1 MKKFTLSVFF
11 AFTMLLSYAQPNFT
25 SADMPNIGDN
35 DTVMYLVYYPIEND
49 LNTETGNGYTWDFS
63 SLPFSMYPNF
73 KQIITYRVKTHYVSE
88 PFVNATIEEYIYD
101 GTAGD
106 VNLYSYS
113 NDTLYIHRLG
123 PVVTGTPFIPAL
135 PHIAFPLSM
144 NNSSELT
151 YIYYSNITPLG
162 ERKSTVVYDGFG
174 NLQMPDNKS
183 YTNVFR
189 VKLVERDT
197 SFIYHNSIT
206 YTSYIW
212 YKQGGQIPLLR
223 LSYTGSLNL
232 YFVFGSKAN
241 GTSSGIEDVYS
252 QSNFDIFPN
261 PSSGKFEISTRGFIP
276 EQLEIYNLQGE
287 KILQRKL
294 TGEIDLSDVAKG
306 VYIVKLTAGT
316 NCFSKKIILN

>member
-1 MKKFTLSVFF
+1 MKKFTLSFF
-11 AFTMLLSYAQPNFT
+11 CAFAILLSYAQPNFT

-49 LNTETGNGYTWDFS
+49 LDTETGDGYSWDFS
-63 SLPFSMYPNF
+63 SLPFSMYPTF
-73 KQIITYRVKTHYVSE
+73 KQIITYREKTHDVSI
-88 PFVNATIEEYIYD
+88 PFVDATIEEYIYD

-135 PHIAFPLSM
+135 AHIAFPLTM
-144 NNSSELT
+144 NNSSVLT
-151 YIYYSNITPLG
+151 YIYYSNTTPLG
-162 ERKSTVVYDGFG
+162 ERKTTVVYDGFG

-189 VKLVERDT
+189 VKIVERDT
-197 SFIYHNSIT
+197 SFIYNNSLT

-223 LSYTGSLNL
+223 LLYTGGSNL

-241 GTSSGIEDVYS
+241 GTASGIDDVNF
-252 QSNFDIFPN
+252 QSNFNISPN
-261 PSSGKFEISTRGFIP
+261 PSKGKFEISTSGFEPDVI
-276 EQLEIYNLQGE
+276 EIFNMQGE
-287 KILQRKL
+287 KVIQSK
-294 TGEIDLSDVAKG
+294 TASEIDLTGAAKG
-306 VYIVKLTAGT
+306 MYIVKITAGT
-316 NCFSKKIILN
+316 NKYSKKIILD